1 MINLT
6 SIIGWGGDAA
16 TGALM
21 KYDRKS
27 YDIKLD
33 KEKRTSL
40 NNPTKI
46 EINTKKKTVD
56 DYVTE
61 R

>member
-1 MINLT
+1 M
-6 SIIGWGGDAA
+6 GWGQDAD

-21 KYDRKS
+21 KYDWKG

-33 KEKRTSL
+33 KEKITSL

-46 EINTKKKTVD
+46 EINT
-56 DYVTE
+56 
-61 R
+61 